1 MTTTTTAHFF
11 HPQHA
16 APHMA
21 PVILRAAD
29 GLSFHADL
37 DMLLA
42 QSAYFRDLDLRS
54 GKGAEP
60 PVLALPMATG
70 PALKYTLDTLSG
82 IPSRP
87 PMWDT
92 DFIDEVVDLAC
103 AYDLGQVLAPLAAAR
118 EPNPFRAYTLCALAH
133 EHALRDGSVTPPVPA
148 LSPDA
153 SPSSSAASLE
163 CSDDLATRLLAG
175 YTDRLLSRRL
185 GELDEWSERVL
196 ASRAPRVL
204 IALKQFFHRRD
215 QALDAYRRTAGDDE
229 DDEDEDDFDLGLTRT
244 DLTTACGSAHCA
256 EATVRALARATR
268 HMQLRPQA
276 MDAFWAAALGSMDPD
291 LAGLDQACPTCHVG
305 LRARLVR
312 LWATET
318 PEPSWEAAP
327 GWAEEYWSVDSRD
340 KRHSALGGAPTVAK
354 LGLDLD
360 MDSDMWEWVSC
371 PTSERQLTS
380 RCDAAAS

>member
-1 MTTTTTAHFF
+1 MTTTHFF

-16 APHMA
+16 TPHMA
-21 PVILRAAD
+21 PVILKAAD

-37 DMLLA
+37 ETLLT
-42 QSAYFRDLDLRS
+42 QSSYFRDLDLKPS
-54 GKGAEP
+54 ASEP
-60 PVLALPMATG
+60 PVLALPMASG

-163 CSDDLATRLLAG
+163 CTDDVATKLLAD
-175 YTDRLLSRRL
+175 YTDRLLCRRL

-215 QALDAYRRTAGDDE
+215 QALDAYRRSTEA
-229 DDEDEDDFDLGLTRT
+229 DEDEYDLGLSRT
-244 DLTTACGSAHCA
+244 DLATQCGSAHCA

-276 MDAFWAAALGSMDPD
+276 HDAFWTAALGSMDPD

-305 LRARLVR
+305 LRARLIR
-312 LWATET
+312 LWATEM
-318 PEPSWEAAP
+318 PEPSWETAP
-327 GWAEEYWSVDSRD
+327 GWTEGYWSVDARN
-340 KRHSALGGAPTVAK
+340 KRYSALAEASTVAD
-354 LGLDLD
+354 LGLELD
-360 MDSDMWEWVSC
+360 MDADMWEWVSC
-371 PTSERQLTS
+371 HRHLS
-380 RCDAAAS
+380 